1 MRRHR
6 GRQESRRQTFELLQ
20 SDLEVIT
27 EMLSDVVARRRL
39 RASKPQI
46 VQATR
51 AARSKRVSTM
61 PFLISSHRSLFL
73 LCLCSLPQFFTF
85 FLPFS
90 FPPFLFYI

>member
-39 RASKPQI
+39 RAS
-46 VQATR
+46 T
-51 AARSKRVSTM
+51 SES
-61 PFLISSHRSLFL
+61 ISVITSRSL
-73 LCLCSLPQFFTF
+73 
-85 FLPFS
+85 
-90 FPPFLFYI
+90 